1 MAKTNLKSSSGLP
14 LYFNG
19 EDIQS
24 EKFESRSTVVIE
36 LEDIR
41 PQLLNQELD
50 CPDTFY
56 SKYKDID
63 NSSGYFDK
71 QNLRVNL
78 YLMKPNLAG
87 IEFVKSK
94 ATKCSSYPRL
104 FEIVYGGGNVLLQK
118 YVSPNEN
125 RIYRLQVKKGSKF
138 IVPSGYAV
146 CLVNTRQTS
155 TLIAVEISTRE
166 ARTRVVLEDKRGMSY
181 YIIRK
186 NAKVELVKNPYYKM
200 IDDIESLDIEPL
212 LKEKRITPKTPL
224 VKQIER
230 KSERFKWIYEKGNL
244 DI

>member
-14 LYFNG
+14 IYFNG
-19 EDIQS
+19 EELES
-24 EKFESRSTVVIE
+24 EEFDWKSKSVID

-63 NSSGYFDK
+63 NSQEKFK
-71 QNLRVNL
+71 KANLRVNM

-94 ATKCSSYPRL
+94 ATKCASYPRL

-118 YVSPNEN
+118 CIRTNEN
-125 RIYRLQVKKGSKF
+125 RVFRLQVKKGSKF
-138 IVPSGYAV
+138 IVPADYAV
-146 CLVNTRQTS
+146 CLVNTRQAS
-155 TLIAVEISTRE
+155 TLIAVEISTRD
-166 ARTRVVLEDKRGMSY
+166 ARIRVALEDKRGMSY

-186 NAKVELVKNPYYKM
+186 NAKVEVVRNPAYKM
-200 IDDIESLDIEPL
+200 KDKIEPL
-212 LKEKRITPKTPL
+212 EIEKYLEERRITPKRAL
-224 VKQIER
+224 IKQIQR
-230 KSERFKWIYEKGNL
+230 KSERYDWIYKKNSF
-244 DI
+244 DF

>member
-14 LYFNG
+14 IYFNG
-19 EDIQS
+19 EEIES
-24 EKFESRSTVVIE
+24 EEIEWKSKSVVG

-56 SKYKDID
+56 SKYKDVD
-63 NSSGYFDK
+63 NSEEKFK
-71 QNLRVNL
+71 KENLRMNI

-118 YVSPNEN
+118 CVGTDKNKV
-125 RIYRLQVKKGSKF
+125 YRLQVKKDSKF
-138 IVPSGYAV
+138 IVPPDYAV
-146 CLVNTRQTS
+146 CLVNTRQAS
-155 TLIAVEISTRE
+155 TLIAVEISTRD

-186 NAKVELVKNPYYKM
+186 NAKVEVARNPAYKM
-200 IDDIESLDIEPL
+200 KDKIESLDIEPIL
-212 LKEKRITPKTPL
+212 EERRITPKRAL
-224 VKQIER
+224 IKQIQR
-230 KSERFKWIYEKGNL
+230 KSERYEWIYKKNSY
-244 DI
+244 DF

>member
-19 EDIQS
+19 EEIQS
-24 EKFESRSTVVIE
+24 EEFDSRSTSVIE

-63 NSSGYFDK
+63 NSSEYFEK
-71 QNLRVNL
+71 QNLRVNI

-118 YVSPNEN
+118 YVGPNEN
-125 RIYRLQVKKGSKF
+125 RVYRLQVKKGSKF
-138 IVPSGYAV
+138 IVPSGYAI
-146 CLVNTRQTS
+146 CLVNTRQAS
-155 TLIAVEISTRE
+155 TLIAVEISTRD

-186 NAKVELVKNPYYKM
+186 NAKVEVVKNPSYKM
-200 IDDIESLDIEPL
+200 VDDIEPLDIEPL

-230 KSERFKWIYEKGNL
+230 KSERFEWIYEKGDL